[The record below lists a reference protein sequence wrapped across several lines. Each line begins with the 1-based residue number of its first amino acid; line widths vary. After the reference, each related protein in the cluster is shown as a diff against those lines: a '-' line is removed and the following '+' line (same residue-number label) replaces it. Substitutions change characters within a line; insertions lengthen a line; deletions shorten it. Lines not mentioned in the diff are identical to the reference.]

1 MTKHLNLYFIAIL
14 PHKELQSEVTEL
26 KKYISAN
33 FHSKAS
39 LSSPPHITL
48 YPPFKANTEIEKKI
62 TNSLSDFA
70 PKQIQFEIVLNGFGC
85 FKPKTIFIKPEENI
99 SLNKVQSDLLLHL
112 KSTINL
118 SDPRNEKPYHPHMTI
133 ATRDFE
139 KSMFFKAW
147 DEVSIKEFY
156 RSFNV
161 SSIALLKHNGKI
173 WDILQEFEFTI

>member
-1 MTKHLNLYFIAIL
+1 MNTLYFIAIL

-62 TNSLSDFA
+62 TDSLSDFVS
-70 PKQIQFEIVLNGFGC
+70 KQKQFEIVMNGFGC

-99 SLNKVQSDLLLHL
+99 SLNKLQSDLLLHL

-133 ATRDFE
+133 ATRDLE
-139 KSMFFKAW
+139 KSMFFQAW
-147 DEVSIKEFY
+147 DEFRINEFY
-156 RSFNV
+156 KRFEVNSL
-161 SSIALLKHNGKI
+161 ALLKHNGI
-173 WDILQEFEFTI
+173 YWEILEKFKFNS